1 MVGFSHTF
9 GNQLCQAALVRSTV
23 RYSSPCLI
31 SSSKI
36 ASSLTTF
43 STVANRQ
50 AGLRRAPLLETMDT
64 IKNTIGENL
73 GGKAHDIATQ
83 QFSLDQV
90 PDLTGKIAVVTGGSE
105 GIGYG
110 CTYTLL
116 KHNVAKI
123 YILSVSE
130 DVVKGAKSAI
140 AKELGQE
147 AADRTRW
154 IQCDMSD
161 WKKVKDIAEEI
172 KKEND
177 RLDILINNAG
187 RGIMTYQLTDYGVD
201 RHMAV
206 NHMGHVILTSHL
218 LPLMKQTAE
227 KGNIVRISNQSSNA
241 HHAAPSDTEF
251 ESLEELNRDV
261 GPNAQYG
268 RSKLAGILYSRYFA
282 RKVTN
287 EGHPRLLMNA
297 THPGLVSSKMSKQ
310 DIFEPFP
317 LGGYA
322 MAYGIEPF
330 KKDQFEGAV
339 SSMFAAT
346 FTKESGQYICPPAV
360 SEPGSKL
367 SQDEGLAD
375 RLMELTWRVVMEK
388 TKHKPVDHGYGI
400 SSRVNTRSFSF

>member
-1 MVGFSHTF
+1 MYRSSHAS
-9 GNQLCQAALVRSTV
+9 GSKLCQVAMARSTV
-23 RYSSPCLI
+23 RCSIQRFVYSS
-31 SSSKI
+31 KT
-36 ASSLTTF
+36 ASTPTTL
-43 STVANRQ
+43 STLANRQ
-50 AGLRRAPLLETMDT
+50 VESRRGRLLETMDAV
-64 IKNTIGENL
+64 KNTIGENL
-73 GGKAHDIATQ
+73 GGKAHDMATH

-110 CTYTLL
+110 CTHTLL
-116 KHNVAKI
+116 KHSIAKV

-130 DVVKGAKSAI
+130 DVVKGAKGAI

-147 AADRTRW
+147 AADKTKW

-161 WKKVKDIAEEI
+161 WKKVKNVAEEI
-172 KKEND
+172 RREND

-206 NHMGHVILTSHL
+206 NHIGHVILTSHL

-227 KGNIVRISNQSSNA
+227 KGNIVRISNQSSNV
-241 HHAAPSDTEF
+241 HHAAPSNTKF
-251 ESLEELNRDV
+251 ESLEELNRDL
-261 GPNAQYG
+261 GPNVQYA
-268 RSKLAGILYSRYFA
+268 RSKLASILYSRYFA

-287 EGHPRLLMNA
+287 EGHPTLLMNA
-297 THPGLVSSKMSKQ
+297 THPGFVSSKMSKQ

-346 FTKESGQYICPPAV
+346 CTKNSGEYICPPAV
-360 SEPGSKL
+360 PEPGSKL

-375 RLMELTWRVVMEK
+375 RLMELTWKVVMEK
-388 TKHKPVDHGYGI
+388 TKHKSVDQGCPLDDVVLH
-400 SSRVNTRSFSF
+400 